1 MRILTILVVTKAEK
15 IEPNDVKAL
24 SDGLSAHMAGLGHT
38 TEWKGFAFF
47 VRDDKGVIRAG
58 IAGN

>member
-1 MRILTILVVTKAEK
+1 MRILTNLVVTQAEK
-15 IEPNDVKAL
+15 IEPHDVKAL

-47 VRDDKGVIRAG
+47 VRDD
-58 IAGN
+58 